1 MNALPL
7 VDWMESAIPQQ
18 IAVML
23 VVLPQAIVQLDLVF
37 VASLSKLQLSHSDRS
52 ALKPFD
58 SVKTVN

>member
-37 VASLSKLQLSHSDRS
+37 VASLSECLN
-52 ALKPFD
+52 F
-58 SVKTVN
+58 V